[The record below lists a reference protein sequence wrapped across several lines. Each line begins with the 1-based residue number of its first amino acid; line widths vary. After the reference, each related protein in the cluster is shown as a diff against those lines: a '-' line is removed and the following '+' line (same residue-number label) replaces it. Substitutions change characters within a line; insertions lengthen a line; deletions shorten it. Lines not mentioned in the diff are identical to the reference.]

1 MKTVLD
7 FLSDLKKNNNR
18 DWFLQNK
25 KRYDAS
31 RQIFLSEV
39 SSILHR
45 IQHKDPNLLDLD
57 PKNTMFRINRDIRF
71 SKDKTPYKTN
81 FASYMAKGGKNST
94 NAGYYIHISDDEFFM
109 GAGVYNPPKE
119 ELKAIRQEIL
129 YQPDKFKSLINS
141 RLKLG
146 FSMHEDDKLK
156 NGPMDFPKDSP
167 HIELLKYKHYLLSRD
182 LKKEEVLSENFSGI
196 VAGYFETLVPF
207 TEFLNTAMEYKGN
220 E

>member
-1 MKTVLD
+1 MKEVLD
-7 FLSDLKKNNNR
+7 FLTDLKKNNNR

-25 KRYDAS
+25 KRYEAS
-31 RQIFLSEV
+31 KHIFLSEV
-39 SSILHR
+39 GSILKR
-45 IQHKDPNLLDLD
+45 IQLKDPNLLDLD

-81 FASYMAKGGKNST
+81 FASFMAKGGKNST
-94 NAGYYIHISDDEFFM
+94 HAGYYIHVANDEFFM

-119 ELKAIRQEIL
+119 ELKAIRHEIL
-129 YQPDKFKSLINS
+129 YQPEKFESIVNS
-141 RLKLG
+141 RIKLG
-146 FSMHEDDKLK
+146 FSMHEEDKLK

-167 HIELLKYKHYLLSRD
+167 HVELIKYKHYLLSRD
-182 LKKEEVLSENFSGI
+182 LSREEIISENFADT
-196 VAGYFETLVPF
+196 VAGYFEALLPF